1 MLFDLVAPIKLARKM
16 IGGRTAGSM
25 VLVCFIDD
33 PYLPML
39 PFNIFCTGHLTRD
52 KLRSI
57 QGEPVLFVSDQI
69 SHVSSPQ

>member
-33 PYLPML
+33 PYLPM
-39 PFNIFCTGHLTRD
+39 PFSIFCKGHLTRD

-57 QGEPVLFVSDQI
+57 QGEPVLFVSLRPV